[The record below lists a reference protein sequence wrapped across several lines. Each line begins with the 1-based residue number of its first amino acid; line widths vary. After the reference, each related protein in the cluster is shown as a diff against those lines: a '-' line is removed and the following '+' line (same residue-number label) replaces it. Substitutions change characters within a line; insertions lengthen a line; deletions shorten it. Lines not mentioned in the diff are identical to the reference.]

1 MTKKD
6 TSRHYVDNKHLYS
19 EMVKY
24 LNTLKEAEANGTPAP
39 KIPHSVGDA
48 IYKIANKLSNSPNFI
63 GYSYKDE
70 MISDGIENCIKY
82 LYNFNPEKYDSP
94 FNYFTTIIYYA
105 FLRRISKEKKQ
116 QYIKNKVTINSAVFN
131 NLVDLPAEDQSH
143 FHANFISMDVDKLST
158 LVEKF
163 EKTEMVPK
171 KKKEK
176 EGITKFIGDG
186 DES

>member
-1 MTKKD
+1 MKKD

-24 LNTLKEAEANGTPAP
+24 LNNLKDAQREHKPLPRIPDTVGEA
-39 KIPHSVGDA
+39 IF
-48 IYKIANKLSNSPNFI
+48 KIANKLSNSPNFI

-82 LYNFNPEKYDSP
+82 LHNFNPDKYDSP

-116 QYIKNKVTINSAVFN
+116 QYIKNKVTINSSVFN
-131 NLVDLPAEDQSH
+131 NLVELPPEDQGH
-143 FHANFISMDVDKLST
+143 FQANFVSMDVDKLSD
-158 LVEKF
+158 LVDKF
-163 EKTEMVPK
+163 EKTEMTPK

-176 EGITKFIGDG
+176 SGVTKFIGDD